1 MIPGEKHKNGIA
13 GHLFQLFQA
22 FSLDVVVGS
31 LAIGFFAVQLLHVH
45 PNPWWWLVLALSV
58 WVVYTGDHLLDGFQ
72 RKQAATMFRHRIH
85 YRFRYL
91 FMVVLLLA
99 ALSAVVLTRVFLDS
113 RIFQG
118 GLALGLAA
126 LVYLGLVYL
135 ARKRGFYFQKELVI
149 SLFYVAGIWLAPVI
163 WQGSSFSYVLI
174 AGVAILFLLAWAEG
188 LIMACFEHEYDSV
201 DKTHSFS
208 TFYGLA
214 RTKKLSAVLLI
225 SALTFSLV
233 VAFSKPVFQREFIL
247 LAVLSA
253 FLILLLIFP
262 SFFKQKGRYRLL
274 GEFSFWLP
282 FVLMI

>member
-1 MIPGEKHKNGIA
+1 MMPGENHKNGIA

-31 LAIGFFAVQLLHVH
+31 LAMGFFAVQLLHVH

-113 RIFQG
+113 RIFLG

-174 AGVAILFLLAWAEG
+174 TGVAILFLLAWAEG

-233 VAFSKPVFQREFIL
+233 VAFFKPVFQSEFIL

-253 FLILLLIFP
+253 LLMLLLIFP
-262 SFFKQKGRYRLL
+262 SFFKQKGRYRVL